1 MMQDMDAALQAAA
14 PPALTPTWAD
24 FVASWE
30 LFRDPVISAA
40 IAGLGLGFLSVYVVL
55 RRMVF
60 VSAAVTQGAGLGV
73 ALAFYAGIHWG
84 VAFDPGHGAVILS
97 LVVAWLVVMDP
108 RRTGL
113 SREAVLGLAFA
124 LTGGAAVVVGSRI
137 TQEAHDIQAI
147 LFGIGVL
154 VAPEDL
160 RNIEIATTAVMALQ
174 LWWFRG
180 ISFASFDP
188 VAARVQGLPV
198 RLLDAALLI
207 SIGVMIGVAARA
219 LGSLPVFALST
230 MPGAAALLLGRGRL
244 ALTFALAA
252 ALGSAAGAGGYVL
265 AFFYDLP
272 VGGAQTLVAVTMAVV
287 AAAARAT
294 GRLAARVTR
303 RAAGT

>member
-1 MMQDMDAALQAAA
+1 MLDGLDATTPA
-14 PPALTPTWAD
+14 PSWAD
-24 FVASWE
+24 FAASWE
-30 LFRDPVISAA
+30 LFRDPVLSAA
-40 IAGLGLGFLSVYVVL
+40 FAGLALGFLSVYVVL

-84 VAFDPGHGAVILS
+84 VSVDPGHGAVILS
-97 LVVAWLVVMDP
+97 LVVAGLLVLDP
-108 RRTGL
+108 ARTGL

-124 LTGGAAVVVGSRI
+124 LTGGAAVVVGARI

-160 RNIEIATTAVMALQ
+160 RNLEIATVAVMALQ

-198 RLLDAALLI
+198 RLLDGALLI
-207 SIGVMIGVAARA
+207 SIGLMIGVAARA
-219 LGSLPVFALST
+219 LGALPVFALST
-230 MPGAAALLLGRGRL
+230 MPGAAALLLGRDRL

-252 ALGSAAGAGGYVL
+252 ALGCAAGAGGYVI
-265 AFFYDLP
+265 AFFRDLP
-272 VGGAQTLVAVTMAVV
+272 VGGAQTLAAVAMAVAAV
-287 AAAARAT
+287 AARAAGRLLSRLVGAARAT
-294 GRLAARVTR
+294 
-303 RAAGT
+303 RA

>member
-1 MMQDMDAALQAAA
+1 
-14 PPALTPTWAD
+14 
-24 FVASWE
+24 
-30 LFRDPVISAA
+30 
-40 IAGLGLGFLSVYVVL
+40 
-55 RRMVF
+55 
-60 VSAAVTQGAGLGV
+60 
-73 ALAFYAGIHWG
+73 AFYAAIHWD
-84 VAFDPGHGAVILS
+84 VAIDPGHGAVILS
-97 LVVAWLVVMDP
+97 LIVAAALVVDP
-108 RRTGL
+108 ARTGL

-160 RNIEIATTAVMALQ
+160 RNVEIATIAVMALQ

-198 RLLDAALLI
+198 RLLDGALLI

-230 MPGAAALLLGRGRL
+230 MPGATALLLGRGRL

-265 AFFYDLP
+265 AFLHDLP
-272 VGGAQTLVAVTMAVV
+272 VGGAQTMVAVAMAAV
-287 AAAARAT
+287 AVAARAAGRLVSRVAAARA
-294 GRLAARVTR
+294 RA
-303 RAAGT
+303 RAATGP

>member
-1 MMQDMDAALQAAA
+1 VL
-14 PPALTPTWAD
+14 
-24 FVASWE
+24 
-30 LFRDPVISAA
+30 SAA
-40 IAGLGLGFLSVYVVL
+40 IAGLALGFLSVYVVL

-84 VAFDPGHGAVILS
+84 LAIDPGHGAVILS
-97 LVVAWLVVMDP
+97 LVVAGLLVLDP
-108 RRTGL
+108 ARTGL

-160 RNIEIATTAVMALQ
+160 RNIGIATLAVMALQ

-198 RLLDAALLI
+198 RLLDGALLV

-252 ALGSAAGAGGYVL
+252 ALGSAAGAGGYVI
-265 AFFYDLP
+265 AFFRDLP
-272 VGGAQTLVAVTMAVV
+272 VGGAQTLVAVAMTV
-287 AAAARAT
+287 AAVLARAAGRLVSRVTGAGRAT
-294 GRLAARVTR
+294 GA
-303 RAAGT
+303 

>member
-1 MMQDMDAALQAAA
+1 MLDVA
-14 PPALTPTWAD
+14 PVMETAPAPGWAD
-24 FVASWE
+24 FVAGWE
-30 LFRDPVISAA
+30 LFRDPVLSAA
-40 IAGLGLGFLSVYVVL
+40 IAGLGLGFLGVYVVL

-84 VAFDPGHGAVILS
+84 VAVDPGHGAVLMS
-97 LVVAWLVVMDP
+97 LLVAGLLVVDP
-108 RRTGL
+108 ARAGL

-124 LTGGAAVVVGSRI
+124 FTGGAAVVVGSRI

-147 LFGIGVL
+147 LFGVGVL

-160 RNIEIATTAVMALQ
+160 RAIEIATAAVMVLQ

-198 RLLDAALLI
+198 RLLDGALLV
-207 SIGVMIGVAARA
+207 SIGVMIGVSARA
-219 LGSLPVFALST
+219 LGALPVFALST

-252 ALGSAAGAGGYVL
+252 VLGCAAGAGGYAI
-265 AFFYDLP
+265 AFLRDLP
-272 VGGAQTLVAVTMAVV
+272 VGGAQTLAAVAMLVAAVV
-287 AAAARAT
+287 SRGAGRLALRIAGVARAARA
-294 GRLAARVTR
+294 
-303 RAAGT
+303 

>member
-1 MMQDMDAALQAAA
+1 MLEGMDAALA
-14 PPALTPTWAD
+14 PSWAD

-30 LFRDPVISAA
+30 LFRDPVLSAA
-40 IAGLGLGFLSVYVVL
+40 IAGLGLGFLGVYVVL

-84 VAFDPGHGAVILS
+84 VAVDPGHGAVVMSLLVAGL
-97 LVVAWLVVMDP
+97 LVVDP
-108 RRTGL
+108 TRAGL
-113 SREAVLGLAFA
+113 GREAVLGLAFA

-147 LFGIGVL
+147 LFGVGVL

-160 RNIEIATTAVMALQ
+160 RAIEIATAAVMALQ

-198 RLLDAALLI
+198 RLLDGALLI

-219 LGSLPVFALST
+219 LGALPVFALST

-252 ALGSAAGAGGYVL
+252 AMGAAAGAGGYVI
-265 AFFYDLP
+265 AFFRDLP
-272 VGGAQTLVAVTMAVV
+272 VGGAQALAAVALVV
-287 AAAARAT
+287 AAAGARAA
-294 GRLAARVTR
+294 GRLARRIAGRGRATR
-303 RAAGT
+303 A